1 MFKNVV
7 LLRDNSNAI
16 NLFVLIQ
23 RLKELFII
31 YAGLHE
37 CVFFFFVRLAC
48 ASAHEDQK
56 RASGLLAL

>member
-37 CVFFFFVRLAC
+37 CVFFFVRLAC